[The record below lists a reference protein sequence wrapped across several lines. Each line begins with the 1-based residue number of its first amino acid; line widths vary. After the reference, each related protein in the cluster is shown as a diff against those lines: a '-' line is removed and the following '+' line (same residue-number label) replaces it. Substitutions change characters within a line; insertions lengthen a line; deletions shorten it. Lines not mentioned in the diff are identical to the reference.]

1 MDLFG
6 QLQGLLGSGML
17 QQIGGQVGAE
27 NPEQVQTA
35 STDIITSMIGA
46 LSKNA
51 SSETGAESLN
61 QALEQDHDGS
71 ILNNVM
77 GLFTGGG
84 QNPMNNQQP
93 GVNQNTT
100 NGAGILKHLFGGQQ
114 QQVAQQVSQNSGM
127 DMNSVMTM
135 MTTYAP
141 IVMGFL
147 GKAKQQNNMNP
158 AQLQQYLAQQ
168 KETTKQQNPQAGG
181 MLGFLDQDGD
191 GDIMDDI
198 GGMLNKLF

>member
-93 GVNQNTT
+93 GVSQNTT

-114 QQVAQQVSQNSGM
+114 QQVAQQVSQ
-127 DMNSVMTM
+127 
-135 MTTYAP
+135 YC
-141 IVMGFL
+141 
-147 GKAKQQNNMNP
+147 
-158 AQLQQYLAQQ
+158 
-168 KETTKQQNPQAGG
+168 
-181 MLGFLDQDGD
+181 
-191 GDIMDDI
+191 
-198 GGMLNKLF
+198 